1 MLIFAADKYEEEE
14 GDVPNIF
21 VRANDSDVFTIMLYH
36 ARYIGAG
43 FWMDIGLSSSN
54 TRRLL
59 DVNAISHQLGP
70 TICTALPAFHAF
82 TGSDCTSSFMRRGK
96 TRPYDLMVKND
107 KFLKP
112 FQRLGSDAL
121 VPDDVS
127 TALESYVKL
136 KLCMK

>member
-70 TICTALPAFHAF
+70 TICTALPAFHDF
-82 TGSDCTSSFMRRGK
+82 TGSGYTSSFMRRGK
-96 TRPYDLMVKND
+96 TRPYDLMVNMISSSNLPAAWK
-107 KFLKP
+107 
-112 FQRLGSDAL
+112 
-121 VPDDVS
+121 
-127 TALESYVKL
+127 
-136 KLCMK
+136 